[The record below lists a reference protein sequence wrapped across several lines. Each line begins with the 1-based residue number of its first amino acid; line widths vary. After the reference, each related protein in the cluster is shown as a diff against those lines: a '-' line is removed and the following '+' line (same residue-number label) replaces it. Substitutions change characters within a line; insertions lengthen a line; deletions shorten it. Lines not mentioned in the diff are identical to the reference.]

1 MSNWPRRPCT
11 DPCLDIIEH
20 LFRAPDHVESAPAP
34 AGTLPRRVSNW
45 WEARRR
51 TQQARRQQAPLDK
64 LLGVFVALA
73 PPPLVSEIIET
84 ATGWPCMG
92 PFRLMSE
99 SAWRRLGQDAPR
111 RPDVVFVSSD
121 AVFILEMKARGAK
134 AGQEQVAR
142 DALLVQQICAALSP
156 RRCAVVH
163 LGRAGPGDVASLDQA
178 VDIRRAAIRRLPHM
192 RLAGIEGLDANGR
205 VILSDTISAFELA
218 AMSFTE
224 LDHVLGG
231 YASAA
236 APAATEGRLI
246 DGLRRELRFRGL
258 ADAPYLAADM
268 MRLAG

>member
-1 MSNWPRRPCT
+1 
-11 DPCLDIIEH
+11 
-20 LFRAPDHVESAPAP
+20 
-34 AGTLPRRVSNW
+34 
-45 WEARRR
+45 
-51 TQQARRQQAPLDK
+51 
-64 LLGVFVALA
+64 
-73 PPPLVSEIIET
+73 
-84 ATGWPCMG
+84 
-92 PFRLMSE
+92 
-99 SAWRRLGQDAPR
+99 
-111 RPDVVFVSSD
+111 
-121 AVFILEMKARGAK
+121 
-134 AGQEQVAR
+134 
-142 DALLVQQICAALSP
+142 
-156 RRCAVVH
+156 
-163 LGRAGPGDVASLDQA
+163 
-178 VDIRRAAIRRLPHM
+178 M